1 MKTIISG
8 EIKRI
13 EDWYCKAPPKDR
25 DAQWKDDYSAKE
37 FARLW
42 FDEKGGTTIPAEI
55 RELVEKTGVGEFEVL
70 FAIPE
75 HVTPLDSFRG
85 GQRNHDMFLFC
96 RKQSGETFIVCIEAK
111 VAEPLDATIEEKLN
125 SVQNKEESKIP
136 QRIKEMKCLLNMN
149 EADVSSLRYQLF
161 TGMVGTIRE
170 AENYNA
176 RECLFLVLQIRPSRD
191 IGKEIAE
198 NRESIKDFLDKNG
211 ATAIFKDDCSFASEL
226 NCSNPNLRAMLGYL
240 KVDKKDK
247 H

>member
-8 EIKRI
+8 EIKGI
-13 EDWYCKAPPKDR
+13 EDWYCKAPPKDG

-55 RELVEKTGVGEFEVL
+55 RELVKKTGVGEFEVL

-75 HVTPLDSFRG
+75 HVTPLVSFRG

-96 RKQSGETFIVCIEAK
+96 QKRSGETFIVCIEAK
-111 VAEPLDATIEEKLN
+111 VAEPLDATIKEKLC
-125 SVQNKEESKIP
+125 SVKNKEESKIP
-136 QRIKEMKCLLNMN
+136 QRIDAMKHLLNMN

-161 TGMVGTIRE
+161 TGTVGTIRE
-170 AENYNA
+170 AEKYNA

-191 IGKEIAE
+191 IEKEIVK
-198 NRESIKDFLDKNG
+198 NRNSIEAFLAANG
-211 ATAIFKDDCSFASEL
+211 AKELFRDANRSLSKL
-226 NCSNPNLRAMLGYL
+226 NCSNSKLRALFGYL
-240 KVDKKDK
+240 TVNKRP
-247 H
+247 

>member
-8 EIKRI
+8 EIKGI
-13 EDWYCKAPPKDR
+13 EDWYCKAPPKDG

-55 RELVEKTGVGEFEVL
+55 RELVKKTGVGEFEVL

-96 RKQSGETFIVCIEAK
+96 QKRSGETFIVCIEAK
-111 VAEPLDATIEEKLN
+111 VAEPLDATIEEKLC
-125 SVQNKEESKIP
+125 SVKNKEESKIP
-136 QRIKEMKCLLNMN
+136 QRIDAMKHLLNMD

-161 TGMVGTIRE
+161 TGTVGTIRE
-170 AENYNA
+170 AEKYNA

-191 IGKEIAE
+191 VEKKIAE
-198 NRESIKDFLDKNG
+198 NRKSIEDFLAAGVVIKKWTDKR
-211 ATAIFKDDCSFASEL
+211 SFVREL
-226 NCSNPNLRAMLGYL
+226 KCNTRDLRVFLGYL
-240 KVDKKDK
+240 EIGKKD
-247 H
+247 